1 MVSQFHLPPPSA
13 RLLNWWLGEASL
25 HLAPPP
31 STSLP
36 PSLLNSALGGS
47 PLLRCQPGSGAA
59 QLCQV
64 STHPKLAAY
73 STQPPAC
80 RGRCRG
86 ASWGSGSLLPAV
98 SAHIGFHTWIRFSHL
113 TCVTDRCVL
122 SCLFRT
128 AASLRCSGPSGNCQL
143 DL

>member
-13 RLLNWWLGEASL
+13 RVLNWWLGEEGEAPL
-25 HLAPPP
+25 H
-31 STSLP
+31 LP

-47 PLLRCQPGSGAA
+47 SLLRCQPGSSALK
-59 QLCQV
+59 LCQV

-73 STQPPAC
+73 SPQPPAC
-80 RGRCRG
+80 RGRCW
-86 ASWGSGSLLPAV
+86 ASALPGRRIGAV
-98 SAHIGFHTWIRFSHL
+98 SAHIGFHARIRFSHL
-113 TCVTDRCVL
+113 TCVTDRCVF

-128 AASLRCSGPSGNCQL
+128 MPQLRCSAPSGNCQL